1 MEWEF
6 SNFIVASNSVPTK
19 STKPVIV
26 LDFTNCDGPDYKI
39 MGYIMGQAMHTA
51 GVVYDG
57 CWDSDEDNMI
67 AWAESAAHEIFE
79 NFFK

>member
-6 SNFIVASNSVPTK
+6 SNFIVASNPISIETA
-19 STKPVIV
+19 KPVIV

-39 MGYIMGQAMHTA
+39 MGYIMAQAMHTA
-51 GVVYDG
+51 GVVYVG

-79 NFFK
+79 NFFM